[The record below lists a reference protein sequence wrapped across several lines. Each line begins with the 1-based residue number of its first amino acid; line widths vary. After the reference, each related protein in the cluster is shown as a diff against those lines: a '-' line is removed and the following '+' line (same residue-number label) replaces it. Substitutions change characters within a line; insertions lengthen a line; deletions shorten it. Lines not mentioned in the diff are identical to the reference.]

1 MLQLCIR
8 ACAMVCVMDHVTC
21 VALVKVLLLGYFKEK
36 VKGCKIN
43 GFISLTV
50 CHSKKRELTPSCWVM
65 PSSVAVAVAAVAV
78 VAAER
83 LLVAVAVAKQPCCQA
98 PAPVA
103 WTSGALWDL
112 RSSAGTLRLRDG
124 GGDAEG
130 ERQREETERRGEG
143 DCFTSYNFRVHQY

>member
-1 MLQLCIR
+1 MLQLCIWP
-8 ACAMVCVMDHVTC
+8 CAMVCVMDHVTC
-21 VALVKVLLLGYFKEK
+21 VALVKVLLLRYFKEK

-50 CHSKKRELTPSCWVM
+50 FYSKKRELTPSCWVM
-65 PSSVAVAVAAVAV
+65 PSSVAVAAVA
-78 VAAER
+78 AAER
-83 LLVAVAVAKQPCCQA
+83 LLVAVAVAVAKQPCCQA